1 MRSSNSEKLRAASV
15 AEMLRLPF
23 AWDRRSR
30 LCVLSPL
37 SRCIFLRLVRLIKSD
52 YLILCEIVKLTNP
65 RHLCAA
71 QDGGVYPEQ
80 SRKTQG
86 MRGVS
91 KGPFLLLEISR
102 ILEVLKCV
110 HEIQSPGQGTLEL

>member
-30 LCVLSPL
+30 LCVLPPL

-71 QDGGVYPEQ
+71 RTVECIL
-80 SRKTQG
+80 SRAEGLKTCG
-86 MRGVS
+86 ACLRVLSYCSRFREFS
-91 KGPFLLLEISR
+91 KY
-102 ILEVLKCV
+102 
-110 HEIQSPGQGTLEL
+110 